1 MIYELLYPLRHY
13 ASWLGWLNVLRYVP
27 FRVIAATITSMLICF
42 SMSPWFIRELQKKQ
56 IGQVVRDE
64 GNIPDAHLK
73 KRGTPT
79 MGGAL
84 LILAVLGSTILWS
97 DPRNAFVL
105 AATAVTAGYGVIGYL
120 DDYLKI
126 RMKNSKGLPG
136 RYKLI
141 GQFLVAAVV
150 ITWVWTQKEH
160 VPQDFWEIRNRLGV
174 PFLAFEKHKITLPL
188 WAYIAFATI
197 TVVATSNAV
206 NFTDGLDGLAIGPV
220 IFNAGTYMIWAYL
233 AGATFGIANVAQ
245 RFVVA
250 KYLDIPFI
258 ASSGELAVFCGA
270 MVGAGI
276 GFLWYNTYPAQVFM
290 GDVGALALGGG
301 LGMCAVFTKNEL
313 LSIVIGGIFFL
324 EGLSV
329 VTQVVSFKLTGKRVF
344 LMAPIHHHY
353 EKKGWPEPKIIVRF
367 WIISILLALV
377 ALASLKLR

>member
-1 MIYELLYPLRHY
+1 MIYELLYPLRHS

-27 FRVIAATITSMLICF
+27 FRVIMATITAMLICF
-42 SMSPWFIRELQKKQ
+42 LLSPWFIRELQKKQ
-56 IGQVVRDE
+56 IGQVIRDE
-64 GNIPDAHLK
+64 GNIPEGHIK

-84 LILAVLGSTILWS
+84 LLLAVLGSTILWS

-105 AATAVTAGYGVIGYL
+105 ATTAVTAGYGVIGYL

-126 RMKNSKGLPG
+126 RMKNSKGLPA
-136 RYKLI
+136 RYKLL
-141 GQFLVAAVV
+141 GQFLVGGVV
-150 ITWVWTQKEH
+150 LAYVFMIPEH
-160 VPQDFWEIRNRLGV
+160 VPHDWWEIKGRLGV
-174 PFLAFEKHKITLPL
+174 PFLAFAKHPVSLPIA
-188 WAYIAFATI
+188 AYLVFAVFV
-197 TVVATSNAV
+197 VVATSNAV

-220 IFNAGTYMIWAYL
+220 IFNAGTYLIWAYL
-233 AGATFGIANVAQ
+233 MGASFGVAGVAQ

-250 KYLDIPFI
+250 KYLDIPFL
-258 ASSGELAVFCGA
+258 ASSGELAIFCGA
-270 MVGAGI
+270 VVGAGI

-313 LSIVIGGIFFL
+313 LSIILGGVFFL
-324 EGLSV
+324 EGVSV
-329 VTQVVSFKLTGKRVF
+329 VAQIASFRLLGKRVF

-367 WIISILLALV
+367 WIVSILLALV
-377 ALASLKLR
+377 SLASLKLR